1 MVVCFSH
8 HYCISA
14 LAQILM
20 TRPEVMVHVNGSWQQ
35 NKKNKDKNN
44 FKFVFRILSLL
55 LWLLCGIFNT
65 VIL

>member
-1 MVVCFSH
+1 
-8 HYCISA
+8 
-14 LAQILM
+14 
-20 TRPEVMVHVNGSWQQ
+20 MVHVNGSWQQ

-65 VIL
+65 VLL